1 MSNILFSVVLALLAL
16 VSVVGSISTMG
27 GVVLALASVVFFVV
41 GLFSLEA

>member
-1 MSNILFSVVLALLAL
+1 MSDILFSVVLALLAL

-27 GVVLALASVVFFVV
+27 GVVLALASVVFFTV